1 MRLYKYNNHMHEHQQ
16 KELLSAVRAYL
27 AHKLRDEEHPELSN
41 DSFYEKEL
49 GLFVTFHMHGDLR
62 GCIGYIQGFKPLKNA
77 LFEMADA
84 AAFHD
89 HRFLPL
95 VEFELDD
102 IEIEISILS
111 EVENY
116 HDIVIGVDGV
126 LLKQGRNQAVF
137 LPQVA
142 PEQGWNLDTTLKH
155 LSRKAGLLPNAYK
168 DPKTS
173 FEVFQADV
181 FSEEKTS
188 HKATK

>member
-1 MRLYKYNNHMHEHQQ
+1 MKEHQQ
-16 KELLSAVRAYL
+16 KELLSAVRVYL
-27 AHKLRDEEHPELSN
+27 EHKLLGTEHPILS
-41 DSFYEKEL
+41 DDPFYDKES
-49 GLFVTFHMHGDLR
+49 GLFVTLHMHGDLR
-62 GCIGYIQGFKPLKNA
+62 GCIGYIQGFKSLSQS

-89 HRFLPL
+89 YRFMPL
-95 VEFELDD
+95 IESELDE

-111 EVENY
+111 ELTEVADY

-142 PEQGWNLDTTLKH
+142 PEQGWDLDTTLKH

-181 FSEEKTS
+181 FSEES
-188 HKATK
+188 VRG